1 MYGKASATAAA
12 ALPITGV
19 STLGMVV
26 AAMTLIFAGLAL
38 MKVLPHRG

>member
-1 MYGKASATAAA
+1 MYGKMSATTAA

-19 STLGMVV
+19 STLGMFV
-26 AAMTLIFAGLAL
+26 AALTLTFAGLAL